1 MASRE
6 LPLELKQSMVKS
18 FDRSLKLLNHIYF
31 SEKSFREQDLQVYS
45 DRAHAAK
52 DALIK
57 ELDDV
62 MSLRIRGPL
71 SPPPLK
77 IRGHPRSDPVA
88 PVAPVAALLP
98 LDDNSLGSIA
108 NRANRNTRNNAN
120 RNRNRNGRQS
130 RRGQKRRRTNNNNN
144 NNYNSNN
151 TNITLNS

>member
-1 MASRE
+1 
-6 LPLELKQSMVKS
+6 MVKS
-18 FDRSLKLLNHIYF
+18 FDKSLKLLNHIYF
-31 SEKSFREQDLQVYS
+31 SEKSFREHDLQVYS

-62 MSLRIRGPL
+62 MSLRIRGPI

-77 IRGHPRSDPVA
+77 IRGHPRSYSVA
-88 PVAPVAALLP
+88 PVAPVAPLLP

-108 NRANRNTRNNAN
+108 GRANRNTRNNNANRN

-130 RRGQKRRRTNNNNN
+130 RRGQKRRRRNNDNDNDN
-144 NNYNSNN
+144 DNNSNSN
-151 TNITLNS
+151 DTNITLNT

>member
-6 LPLELKQSMVKS
+6 LPLEVKQNMVKS

-31 SEKSFREQDLQVYS
+31 SEKSFREQNLQVYS

-88 PVAPVAALLP
+88 PVAPLLP
-98 LDDNSLGSIA
+98 LNDNSLGSIA
-108 NRANRNTRNNAN
+108 DRANRNTRNNV
-120 RNRNRNGRQS
+120 NRNRNGRQS

-144 NNYNSNN
+144 NNNNGNSNN